1 MDSVLTIGLSPTF
14 QKIIVFSSFR
24 ENEVNRSSEVRQ
36 VCSGKAINVSKIL
49 KKLGRESLNLL
60 PLGGIRKNE
69 FISLCQKEGVNI
81 RPLEVKAEIRTC
93 TTIIN
98 KEKKTSTE
106 LVEESNRVEEI
117 DSTNFF
123 NLFLKEVDNH
133 RAVVISGTKAPGF
146 SSSLIPEIV
155 RESKKRSKLVIL
167 DVKGDD
173 LKESLKYS
181 PDIIKPNLSE
191 FVSTFGIK
199 KEISENEENT
209 EVKERVIEIAKNL
222 FNQYGTK
229 SVITRGKYS
238 TWVYDG
244 SSFFTIDNENVAV
257 VNTIG
262 CGDTFT
268 ASLTHSLLNGEKL
281 ENAVKFA
288 SLCAQKK
295 ATHLTLDI

>member
-60 PLGGIRKNE
+60 PLGGIRKDE
-69 FISLCQKEGVNI
+69 FISLCKKEGVNI
-81 RPLEVKAEIRTC
+81 LPLEVKAEIRTC

-173 LKESLKYS
+173 LKESLKYA

-222 FNQYGTK
+222 YNQYGTK

-244 SSFFTIDNENVAV
+244 ASFFTIDNKNVAV

>member
-24 ENEVNRSSEVRQ
+24 ENEVNRSSEVKQ

-81 RPLEVKAEIRTC
+81 RHLEVKAEIRTC

-106 LVEESNRVEEI
+106 LVEESNRVEEV

-146 SSSLIPEIV
+146 SAYLIPEIV
-155 RESKKRSKLVIL
+155 RESKKRGKLVIL

-191 FVSTFGIK
+191 FLSTFSIK
-199 KEISENEENT
+199 KEVSENEENT
-209 EVKERVIEIAKNL
+209 EVKERVIEIAKHL

-238 TWVYDG
+238 TWVYNG

-268 ASLTHSLLNGEKL
+268 ASLTHSLLNEESL

>member
-222 FNQYGTK
+222 YNQYGTK

>member
-24 ENEVNRSSEVRQ
+24 ENEVNRSSEVKQ

-49 KKLGRESLNLL
+49 KKLGRESVNLL
-60 PLGGIRKNE
+60 QLGGIRKNE

-81 RPLEVKAEIRTC
+81 RPLEVRAEIRTC

-98 KEKKTSTE
+98 EEKKTSTE
-106 LVEESNRVEEI
+106 LVEESNRVEEL
-117 DSTNFF
+117 DSSNFF
-123 NLFLKEVDNH
+123 DLFLKEVDNH

-146 SSSLIPEIV
+146 SPSLIPEIV
-155 RESKKRSKLVIL
+155 KESKKRGKLVIL

-191 FVSTFGIK
+191 FVSTFSIK

-209 EVKERVIEIAKNL
+209 EVKEKVIEIAKNL
-222 FNQYGTK
+222 FKQYGTR
-229 SVITRGKYS
+229 SIITRGKYS

-244 SSFFTIDNENVAV
+244 SAFFAIDNENVAV